1 MDAQPGQLALEEE
14 PQALTVAALYRQVQ
28 AAMTAAFPRQPPTVG
43 AGRDP
48 EHHRPHRPLL
58 HRPRRPRRR
67 AGARH
72 AGTAGELLGPHVGP
86 VRESL
91 SRQGIVLEPGTV
103 VSLQGRVEFYQ
114 PRGQVNFIATDVDVT
129 ALLGRLAAR
138 RTALLETL
146 RREGLLERNQALAV
160 PEVALRIGLIASTG
174 SEGFNDFVGQLRA
187 SAFAFSVVLFRA
199 NVQGA
204 NAPMSI
210 TRALRALGSSDCT
223 LGVLVRGGGSRGDL
237 VAFDAEP
244 VARAI
249 GALPMPL
256 WTGIG
261 HTGDMSVADLVANRA
276 FVTPTACGQEFVH
289 RVAMWWEEI
298 AGSGAHIARR
308 AATVIEAA
316 EQRDAAARGRLT
328 AGARNQLVRHGE
340 RVERRALQVATQAR
354 RRLDVAADAVELRSL
369 RIGPGARR
377 ALDRHDDRTAGW
389 RRLLAAYD
397 VDRQLATATASPWAP
412 MAGSC
417 GRRRPSALV
426 TCSPPVSPTAECA
439 RSWKKPCPTMPRE
452 NSREC
457 RTSRRGGRRGDLRRQ
472 AQLHRGQP
480 RARRHRGVLR
490 AERGGRR

>member
-28 AAMTAAFPRQPPTVG
+28 AAMTAAFPRSHQLWVRGEIQSITDRTGHCYMDLVDPDAVR
-43 AGRDP
+43 GRDTP
-48 EHHRPHRPLL
+48 VLRVNCWGRTWGPL
-58 HRPRRPRRR
+58 
-67 AGARH
+67 
-72 AGTAGELLGPHVGP
+72 
-86 VRESL
+86 RESL

-138 RTALLETL
+138 RAALLETL

-276 FVTPTACGQEFVH
+276 FVTPTACGQELVH

-340 RVERRALQVATQAR
+340 RGTTGTSGGHA
-354 RRLDVAADAVELRSL
+354 
-369 RIGPGARR
+369 GPPP
-377 ALDRHDDRTAGW
+377 L
-389 RRLLAAYD
+389 
-397 VDRQLATATASPWAP
+397 
-412 MAGSC
+412 
-417 GRRRPSALV
+417 GRRR
-426 TCSPPVSPTAECA
+426 
-439 RSWKKPCPTMPRE
+439 R
-452 NSREC
+452 
-457 RTSRRGGRRGDLRRQ
+457 RRGAPVVAHRPRSTARPRPPRRPHRRV
-472 AQLHRGQP
+472 AASPGCL
-480 RARRHRGVLR
+480 
-490 AERGGRR
+490 